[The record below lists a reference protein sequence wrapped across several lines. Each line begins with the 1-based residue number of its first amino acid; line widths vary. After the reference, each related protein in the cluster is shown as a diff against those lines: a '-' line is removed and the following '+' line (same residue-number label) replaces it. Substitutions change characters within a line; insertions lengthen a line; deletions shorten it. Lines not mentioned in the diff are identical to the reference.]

1 MQAGS
6 ITDVNISFRE
16 SSYGRKLKNNMLR
29 TTYGLR
35 DEASSDTVST
45 EFNYLQPT
53 VRRLEQRASIGT
65 TSYHA
70 GSINV

>member
-6 ITDVNISFRE
+6 IKDVNISFRE
-16 SSYGRKLKNNMLR
+16 SSYGKKLKNNMLR

-45 EFNYLQPT
+45 EFNYL
-53 VRRLEQRASIGT
+53 
-65 TSYHA
+65 
-70 GSINV
+70 